1 MSVREAQREV
11 CKKEAAK
18 VGRYCYLYLDDV
30 AVASARPF
38 VPDEWRAV
46 FQENDRVRVG
56 QSSDETV
63 FAGMVYETA
72 RDTFIARLELL
83 GCSERLARERVRDQ
97 IVKARIWWGSR
108 AEETGET
115 AIPELTALRS
125 LTTAEWYARV
135 RKMVLQPQ
143 DRSKSEDIVD
153 RKMEDEDWVWFD
165 DYGLLIRV
173 RALLDA
179 CPEVRRIRLDAT
191 ELVDSEWMDGE
202 GPICDRSAEDWANAM
217 LPLAAI
223 MVLAEGKSDIRVL
236 EKSLAVLFP
245 DRREYFTFFRHAE
258 LGLEGG
264 TPFLVKMLK
273 AFATARA
280 PLRLVAV
287 FDNDAAGVAA
297 LRECTDLGLPSNF
310 ALVPLPDIELGR
322 RYPTLGPTGKHFSDV
337 NGRAA
342 GIELY
347 LGKQA
352 LSVNGELRPV
362 RWTGYDKRAGAYQ
375 GEVAGKGDVQ
385 RAFEKAMHEMSDKDA
400 RNAYPELVSVWETIF
415 AAASPWAEGAQRHA
429 LRQQDLMDVEI

>member
-1 MSVREAQREV
+1 M
-11 CKKEAAK
+11 
-18 VGRYCYLYLDDV
+18 GRYCYLYLDDV
-30 AVASARPF
+30 AVCCARPF
-38 VPDEWRAV
+38 VPDEWRAA
-46 FQENDRVRVG
+46 FQETDRVGVG
-56 QSSDETV
+56 HASDEAAS
-63 FAGMVYETA
+63 AGMVYETA
-72 RDTFIARLELL
+72 RDTFIARLDLL
-83 GCSERLARERVRDQ
+83 GCSERLARQRVRDQ
-97 IVKARIWWGSR
+97 IAKERVWWESR

-135 RKMVLQPQ
+135 RKTILPPQ
-143 DRSKSEDIVD
+143 DQPKAEELID
-153 RKMEDEDWVWFD
+153 RKMEGEDWVWFD

-173 RALLDA
+173 RAMLDA
-179 CPEVRRIRLDAT
+179 CPEVGRIRLDAR
-191 ELVDSEWMDGE
+191 ELVDSEWIDGE
-202 GPICDRSAEDWANAM
+202 GPICDRSAEGAANAM
-217 LPLAAI
+217 SPQAPI

-245 DRREYFTFFRHAE
+245 DRREYFTFFRHGE

-297 LRECTDLGLPSNF
+297 LGECRNLGLPSNF

-322 RYPTLGPTGKHFSDV
+322 KYPTLGPTGKHFSDV

-347 LGKQA
+347 LGEQA
-352 LSVNGELRPV
+352 LSVNGQLRPV
-362 RWTGYDKRAGAYQ
+362 RWAGYDRRAGAYQ
-375 GEVAGKGDVQ
+375 GEVAGKGAVQ
-385 RAFEKAMHEMSDKDA
+385 QAFEEAMRDMSEEDA
-400 RNAYPELVSVWETIF
+400 RNALPELVNVWMSIF
-415 AAASPWAEGAQRHA
+415 AAACPWAEAAQRHY
-429 LRQQDLMDVEI
+429 LRQQDSMDVEI

>member
-1 MSVREAQREV
+1 M
-11 CKKEAAK
+11 
-18 VGRYCYLYLDDV
+18 GRYCYLYLDDV
-30 AVASARPF
+30 AVCGARLF

-46 FQENDRVRVG
+46 FQETDRVEVG
-56 QSSDETV
+56 QESDETV
-63 FAGMVYETA
+63 TAGMVYETV

-97 IVKARIWWGSR
+97 IAKARIWWESR

-135 RKMVLQPQ
+135 RKWTVPPQ
-143 DRSKSEDIVD
+143 DRPKAEDLVD

-179 CPEVRRIRLDAT
+179 SPDVSRIRLDAR
-191 ELVDSEWMDGE
+191 ELVDSEWIDGE
-202 GPICDRSAEDWANAM
+202 GPICDRSAEDWTNAM
-217 LPLAAI
+217 LPLAPI
-223 MVLAEGKSDIRVL
+223 MVLAEGKSDMRVL

-245 DRREYFTFFRHAE
+245 DRREYFTFFRHDE
-258 LGLEGG
+258 LGVEGG
-264 TPFLVKMLK
+264 TSFLVKMLK

-287 FDNDAAGVAA
+287 FDNDTAGMAA
-297 LRECTDLGLPSNF
+297 LRECRDLGLPSNF

-337 NGRAA
+337 NGRGA

-347 LGKQA
+347 LGTQA

-362 RWTGYDKRAGAYQ
+362 RWTGYDKRANAYQ
-375 GEVAGKGDVQ
+375 GEVAEKGNVQ
-385 RAFEKAMHEMSDKDA
+385 RAFEEAIRDMSKEEA
-400 RNAYPELVSVWETIF
+400 RSALPELVSVWERIF
-415 AAASPWAEGAQRHA
+415 AAASPWAEGVQRHA
-429 LRQQDLMDVEI
+429 LRQQDLGVDPVLWTP